1 MTRSALLPNVRESSR
16 LNGQLKLCSGFFE
29 AELAVLNKLLL
40 LTYQE
45 PFGLRD
51 TFGRRRPAPAR
62 ERPWAACDNRT
73 MQQEYR
79 GKTYNHRASRG
90 IGVAGDLAQARLNR
104 TERRGKKAD
113 GVGEHDGKSG
123 ARQQEPRGYAEK
135 RAHRRVHAI
144 VEPGERDEEA
154 YGKHRAGN
162 CIANRR
168 DDAQSM
174 DQL

>member
-1 MTRSALLPNVRESSR
+1 MTRLALLPNVRESSR

-79 GKTYNHRASRG
+79 GKTYNHDGQRRKPRLFVAIERG
-90 IGVAGDLAQARLNR
+90 GRRRRVAGSAFIES
-104 TERRGKKAD
+104 TKT
-113 GVGEHDGKSG
+113 S
-123 ARQQEPRGYAEK
+123 
-135 RAHRRVHAI
+135 RAAA
-144 VEPGERDEEA
+144 PS
-154 YGKHRAGN
+154 AGRSN
-162 CIANRR
+162 GR
-168 DDAQSM
+168 SF
-174 DQL
+174 